1 VEVEAVSRILK
12 MAAAVIGVAL
22 VVAGAVVVYRE
33 TDLLT
38 GSLVLLSGLMIAA
51 LLARRA
57 AAREERAGMADWEQ
71 ETLDSEQAAGD
82 LFAEWGASTP
92 SEQYDRSTPSAPVLG
107 SAPSV
112 APPIAPRSSGPA
124 TPVPSGAEVPQP
136 ADPSVAVSRPLRSSE
151 PQDTESLVASLFLTD
166 DPAPSA
172 GIAPTAPEVDEPPA
186 IDIDDYISAPS
197 LTNRPEPAFAG
208 AGAPVGHASPIDWT
222 GQGGRVDER
231 VKSSDDI
238 LRASEATAL
247 PSIGAVGGGDG
258 GSELAR
264 LLAKVEARLRDYD

>member
-1 VEVEAVSRILK
+1 MSRILK
-12 MAAAVIGVAL
+12 MAAAVIGGAL

-71 ETLDSEQAAGD
+71 ETLDSEQAAEE

-92 SEQYDRSTPSAPVLG
+92 KDEFDEAMPTSPVLG

-112 APPIAPRSSGPA
+112 APPVAPRSSGPA
-124 TPVPSGAEVPQP
+124 TPVPRGAEVPEP
-136 ADPSVAVSRPLRSSE
+136 ADPSVAVSRPLRGAE
-151 PQDTESLVASLFLTD
+151 PQDTEALVASLFLTD
-166 DPAPSA
+166 DPM
-172 GIAPTAPEVDEPPA
+172 PTTPEVPVVEEPPA
-186 IDIDDYISAPS
+186 IDVDDYISAPS
-197 LTNRPEPAFAG
+197 FADPEPAFAG
-208 AGAPVGHASPIDWT
+208 AGAPMIHSSPIDWT

-247 PSIGAVGGGDG
+247 PSVGGLGGVDAGEGDG

>member
-1 VEVEAVSRILK
+1 MVSRILK
-12 MAAAVIGVAL
+12 MAAVVVGVSLVIV
-22 VVAGAVVVYRE
+22 GAVVVYRE

-57 AAREERAGMADWEQ
+57 AAREERAGMADWEE
-71 ETLDSEQAAGD
+71 ETRDSEQAAEG
-82 LFAEWGASTP
+82 LFAEWAASTP
-92 SEQYDRSTPSAPVLG
+92 TDEFTSSAPSAPVIG

-112 APPIAPRSSGPA
+112 APPVAPRSSGPA
-124 TPVPSGAEVPQP
+124 SLVPNGAEVPEP
-136 ADPSVAVSRPLRSSE
+136 ADPSVAVSRPLRGSE
-151 PQDTESLVASLFLTD
+151 PQDTEALVASLFLTD
-166 DPAPSA
+166 DPAPAAS
-172 GIAPTAPEVDEPPA
+172 TVPEVEAPPVIA
-186 IDIDDYISAPS
+186 VDDYISAPS
-197 LTNRPEPAFAG
+197 FSDTPEHAFAG
-208 AGAPVGHASPIDWT
+208 AGAPAGHASPIDWT

-247 PSIGAVGGGDG
+247 PSVGAVGDGDG
-258 GSELAR
+258 GTELAR

>member
-1 VEVEAVSRILK
+1 MSRILK
-12 MAAAVIGVAL
+12 MAAAVVGVAL

-71 ETLDSEQAAGD
+71 ETLDSELAAED
-82 LFAEWGASTP
+82 LFAEWGASSP
-92 SEQYDRSTPSAPVLG
+92 GDDFDRATPSAPVLG

-112 APPIAPRSSGPA
+112 APPVAPRSSGPA
-124 TPVPSGAEVPQP
+124 TPVPNGAEVPQP

-151 PQDTESLVASLFLTD
+151 PQDTEALVASLFLKDEPT
-166 DPAPSA
+166 PAPVIDA
-172 GIAPTAPEVDEPPA
+172 APPAPVVDEPPV
-186 IDIDDYISAPS
+186 IHVDDFISAPAFADRS
-197 LTNRPEPAFAG
+197 EPAFAG
-208 AGAPVGHASPIDWT
+208 AGAPAGHSSPIDWT

-247 PSIGAVGGGDG
+247 PSVGAVGGGDG
-258 GSELAR
+258 GGTELAR

>member
-1 VEVEAVSRILK
+1 MSRILK
-12 MAAAVIGVAL
+12 MAAAVVGGAL
-22 VVAGAVVVYRE
+22 VVVGAVVVYRE

-71 ETLDSEQAAGD
+71 ETLDSEQAAED

-92 SEQYDRSTPSAPVLG
+92 GEEYDRATPSAPVLG

-112 APPIAPRSSGPA
+112 APPVAPRSSGPA
-124 TPVPSGAEVPQP
+124 TPVPNGAEVPEP
-136 ADPSVAVSRPLRSSE
+136 ADPSVAVSSPLHSSG
-151 PQDTESLVASLFLTD
+151 PQDTEALVASLFLTD
-166 DPAPSA
+166 EPTP
-172 GIAPTAPEVDEPPA
+172 APTAPLVEEPPT
-186 IDIDDYISAPS
+186 IDVDDFISAPS
-197 LTNRPEPAFAG
+197 FDRPEPSFSDRSEPAFAG

-247 PSIGAVGGGDG
+247 PSVGAVGGGDG
-258 GSELAR
+258 GTELAR